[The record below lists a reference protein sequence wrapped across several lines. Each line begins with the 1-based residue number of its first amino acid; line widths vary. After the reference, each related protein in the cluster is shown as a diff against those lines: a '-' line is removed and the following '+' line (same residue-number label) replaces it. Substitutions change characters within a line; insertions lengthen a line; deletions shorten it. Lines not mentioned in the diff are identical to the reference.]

1 MINVSNSRRAFSTRA
16 VASVWWFFTLILV
29 SSYTANLAAFL
40 TVESLVTPI
49 EDADDLSEN
58 KGGVN
63 YGAKNGGST
72 FTFFKVGTLIYSFS
86 GQLLILSGA
95 LQDAKYPTYQKMY
108 EFMKDNPEFMTNSN
122 QEGVDRVENSNYAF
136 LMESTTIEYITERR
150 CTLTQVGALLD
161 EKGYGIAMR
170 KSTSLSLSFVA
181 PPLSLYF
188 FNGSSVPFGQTG
200 RIAMCSARRYWSFK
214 NKVSSPK

>member
-1 MINVSNSRRAFSTRA
+1 MSIRLINAPRRAFSTRA
-16 VASVWWFFTLILV
+16 VASSWWFFTLILV

-72 FTFFKVGTLIYSFS
+72 FTFFKVGELIYRSALDPLANPS
-86 GQLLILSGA
+86 PLSALLSSSP
-95 LQDAKYPTYQKMY
+95 QDAKYPTYQKMY

-170 KSTSLSLSFVA
+170 KSRLTHSPPPSLF
-181 PPLSLYF
+181 
-188 FNGSSVPFGQTG
+188 
-200 RIAMCSARRYWSFK
+200 
-214 NKVSSPK
+214 

>member
-1 MINVSNSRRAFSTRA
+1 MDYTIVSTLKIIFCLRAYSTRA
-16 VASVWWFFTLILV
+16 VAASWWFFTLILV

-49 EDADDLSEN
+49 NDADDLSKN

-63 YGAKNGGST
+63 YGAKIGGAT
-72 FTFFKVGTLIYSFS
+72 FNFFKVGHVIYESLYLIS
-86 GQLLILSGA
+86 QLFFQESN
-95 LQDAKYPTYQKMY
+95 YPTYQRMY
-108 EFMKDNPEFMTNSN
+108 EFMRDNPQYMTNTN

-170 KSTSLSLSFVA
+170 KS
-181 PPLSLYF
+181 
-188 FNGSSVPFGQTG
+188 
-200 RIAMCSARRYWSFK
+200 R
-214 NKVSSPK
+214 